1 MRLEYFEMIDRITA
15 VDENTLTA
23 ECKVPAA
30 AGNPV
35 FAGHMPGFPLMPGV
49 LLIETMAQASGYLL
63 LHRLNFTR
71 MPLLA
76 SVKEAKL
83 RSFVLPEASLQVEAT
98 LQHEGSGYA
107 VATARILSNGK
118 RVCETE
124 ITLRALPFPS
134 PELAGMVRERA
145 RSLGMTVAEPA

>member
-15 VDENTLTA
+15 VDETSLTA
-23 ECKVPAA
+23 ECLVPPA

-35 FAGHMPGFPLMPGV
+35 FAGHLPSFPLMPGV
-49 LLIETMAQASGYLL
+49 LLIETMAQASGWLL

-83 RSFVLPEASLQVEAT
+83 RSFVLPEASLQVHAT
-98 LQHEGSGYA
+98 LLHEGSGYA
-107 VATARILSNGK
+107 VAQGRITSNGK
-118 RVCETE
+118 KVCEVE
-124 ITLRALPFPS
+124 LTLRALPFPT
-134 PELAGMVRERA
+134 PDLAAMVRERA
-145 RSLGMTVAEPA
+145 RSLGLTVAEPA

>member
-1 MRLEYFEMIDRITA
+1 MRLEYFEMIDRVIA
-15 VDENTLTA
+15 VDDDRLVA
-23 ECKVPAA
+23 ECRVPPA

-49 LLIETMAQASGYLL
+49 LLIETMAQASGFLL
-63 LHRLNFTR
+63 ARRLGFSR

-83 RSFVLPEASLQVEAT
+83 RSLVLPEATLEVEAT
-98 LQHEGSGYA
+98 MVHEGSGYA
-107 VATARILSNGK
+107 VTTARITSNGK

-124 ITLRALPFPS
+124 LTLRALPFPS
-134 PELAGMVRERA
+134 PELAQLLRDRCRA
-145 RSLGMTVAEPA
+145 LGMTVPEAA

>member
-15 VDENTLTA
+15 VDETSLTA
-23 ECKVPAA
+23 ECLVPPA

-35 FAGHMPGFPLMPGV
+35 FAGHLPSFPLMPGV
-49 LLIETMAQASGYLL
+49 LLIETMAQASGWLL

-83 RSFVLPEASLQVEAT
+83 RSFVPPEASLQVHAT
-98 LQHEGSGYA
+98 LLHEGSGYA
-107 VATARILSNGK
+107 VAQGRITSNGK
-118 RVCETE
+118 KVCEVE
-124 ITLRALPFPS
+124 LTLRALPFPT
-134 PELAGMVRERA
+134 PDLAAMVRERA
-145 RSLGMTVAEPA
+145 RSLGLTVAEPA

>member
-1 MRLEYFEMIDRITA
+1 MRLEYFDMIDRIIA
-15 VDENTLTA
+15 VDDTKLTA
-23 ECKVPAA
+23 ECTVPAA
-30 AGNPV
+30 EGNPV
-35 FAGHMPGFPLMPGV
+35 FAGHLPGFPLMPGV

-83 RSFVLPEASLQVEAT
+83 RSFVLPEAILLVEAT

-107 VATARILSNGK
+107 VANGRITCNGK
-118 RVCETE
+118 RVCEVE
-124 ITLRALPFPS
+124 LVLRALPFPT
-134 PELAGMVRERA
+134 LALADQVRARARAIGMV
-145 RSLGMTVAEPA
+145 VADTA